1 MSSNKTIVALTDF
14 EHVLAR
20 PTMYVGS
27 LEPSEEKVALVKD
40 KRLIND
46 VKEFSVGFY
55 KLMGEILDNAFDE
68 AKRHKGEM
76 KRIEIHFSSKD
87 SSVRVVDTGGG
98 FINASKPNPK
108 TGVSNVETA
117 MTMLRAG
124 SNFNNESSTDHLIGT
139 NGVGA
144 SIVNMLADEFYIRT
158 VNSEEVY
165 EQTWKKFQSSG
176 PKITPNNGKFSTGT
190 EIRYVPRKDKF
201 KNCTWDKEYVHT
213 LMIFREFLKQ
223 SDPQISHVDFV
234 CTFDDKTLDLT
245 VDFIPEEH
253 VRVENK
259 YGVFLLWESYNN
271 SATISF
277 MNGALCQGIH
287 QRVLLDYVNEI
298 YENPIAGRFYESLI
312 MLNLPPKFVRF
323 GDQNKTRYVTS
334 RGEIAPLLEKN
345 FFPGIKKG
353 IRTSPLYDNILKKIA
368 DAEREGDV
376 RNLRNKKR
384 AQKAKISEKYFPFS
398 KRPVNLFIVEGGSA
412 RGSILQERDP
422 ETDAVYSLKGKIRNA
437 RRLSDLTSNAEI
449 IDLMNILN
457 LDPENDRQCKFE
469 RVVISTDA
477 DPDGLGHIA
486 SLIINLFYKWFP
498 NVVRQGKLFIL
509 QTPLL
514 SVNENNKTKYFF
526 SMKEFENYSKTKKPN
541 GVRYLKGLGSLS
553 LPDWQYV
560 FSNMRL
566 LKITEDSKSV
576 RMIEMAF
583 GSDAGVRKKWLQS

>member
-1 MSSNKTIVALTDF
+1 
-14 EHVLAR
+14 
-20 PTMYVGS
+20 VGS
-27 LEPSEEKVALVKD
+27 IEPSEEKVAIVKEGKLV
-40 KRLIND
+40 ND
-46 VKEFSVGFY
+46 VKEISVGFY

-87 SSVRVVDTGGG
+87 NSVRVIDTGGG
-98 FINASKPNPK
+98 FLNASKPNPK
-108 TGVSNVETA
+108 TEVSNVETA

-124 SNFNNESSTDHLIGT
+124 SNFYNEAASDHLIGT

-144 SIVNMLADEFYIRT
+144 SIVNMLADEFYIKT
-158 VNSEEVY
+158 VNSEEIY
-165 EQTWKKFQSSG
+165 EQTWKKFVSPG
-176 PKITPNNGKFSTGT
+176 PKISTHGKMQTGT
-190 EIRYVPRKDKF
+190 EIFYVPRKDKF
-201 KNCTWDKEYVHT
+201 KNCKWDKDYVHT
-213 LMIFREFLKQ
+213 LMIFRDYLKK

-234 CTFDDKTLDLT
+234 CMFDDKMLDLNI
-245 VDFIPEEH
+245 DFIPEEH
-253 VRVENK
+253 IRVENK
-259 YGVFLLWESYNN
+259 YGAFLMWESYSN

-277 MNGALCQGIH
+277 MNGALCTGIH
-287 QRVLLDYVNEI
+287 QRVLCDYVNEI
-298 YENPIAGRFYESLI
+298 YENPLAGRFYETLI

-334 RGEIAPLLEKN
+334 RGEISPLLEKN
-345 FFPGIKKG
+345 FFPGIKKS
-353 IRTSPLYDNILKKIA
+353 IRSSPLYDNILKKIA
-368 DAEREGDV
+368 DAERDGDV

-384 AQKAKISEKYFPFS
+384 ATKAKISEKYFPFS
-398 KRPVNLFIVEGGSA
+398 KRAKNLFIVEGGSA

-422 ETDAVYSLKGKIRNA
+422 DTDAVYSLKGKIRNA

-457 LDPENDRQCKFE
+457 LDPENDRSCKFE
-469 RVVISTDA
+469 RVIISTDA

-514 SVNENNKTKYFF
+514 SVNEGGKTKYFY
-526 SMKEFENYSKTKKPN
+526 SMKEFEAYNAIKKPS

-566 LKITEDSKSV
+566 LKITEDSKSIK
-576 RMIEMAF
+576 MIEMAF

>member
-1 MSSNKTIVALTDF
+1 MSNKTIVALTDF

-20 PTMYVGS
+20 PTMYIGS
-27 LEPSEEKVALVKD
+27 LEPSEEKVALVKEG
-40 KRLIND
+40 KLVND

-87 SSVRVVDTGGG
+87 NSVKVIDTGGG

-108 TGVSNVETA
+108 TGISNVATA

-124 SNFNNESSTDHLIGT
+124 SNFHNESSTDHLIGT

-144 SIVNMLADEFYIRT
+144 SIVNMLAEEFYIKT
-158 VNSEEVY
+158 TNSEEIY
-165 EQTWKKFQSSG
+165 EQTWKKFLSNG
-176 PKITPNNGKFSTGT
+176 PKITARGKEQTGT
-190 EIRYVPRKDKF
+190 EIFYVPRKDKF
-201 KNCTWDKEYVHT
+201 KNCKWDKDYVHT
-213 LMIFREFLKQ
+213 LMLFRDFLKKSDPEIAHVEFL
-223 SDPQISHVDFV
+223 S
-234 CTFDDKTLDLT
+234 TFDGVPFDMN
-245 VDFIPEEH
+245 VQFVPEEH

-259 YGVFLLWESYNN
+259 YGVFLLWESYMN

-298 YENPIAGRFYESLI
+298 FENPLAGRFYESLI

-345 FFPGIKKG
+345 FFPGIKKA
-353 IRTSPLYDNILKKIA
+353 IRMSPIYDNILKKIA

-384 AQKAKISEKYFPFS
+384 AQKAKISEKYVPFT
-398 KRPVNLFIVEGGSA
+398 KRPGNLFVVEGGSA
-412 RGSILQERDP
+412 LGSILQRRDT

-457 LDPENDRQCKFE
+457 LDPENDRQCRFE
-469 RVVISTDA
+469 RVVIATDA

-498 NVVRQGKLFIL
+498 NVIRQGKLFIL

-514 SVNENNKTKYFF
+514 SVNDGKTRYFY
-526 SMKEFENYSKTKKPN
+526 SMKEFEVYCKTKKPS

-553 LPDWQYV
+553 LADWEFV
-560 FSNMRL
+560 FSSMRL
-566 LKITEDSKSV
+566 LKISEDSKST